1 MTQKSDEENEG
12 VSIEI
17 IPEGWPDNLAGI
29 IVNGKPFYLVDGTVT
44 VIGDPIWNFGVTS
57 DN

>member
-1 MTQKSDEENEG
+1 MSEENEG

-44 VIGDPIWNFGVTS
+44 VIGDPIWNFGVTN
-57 DN
+57 DD